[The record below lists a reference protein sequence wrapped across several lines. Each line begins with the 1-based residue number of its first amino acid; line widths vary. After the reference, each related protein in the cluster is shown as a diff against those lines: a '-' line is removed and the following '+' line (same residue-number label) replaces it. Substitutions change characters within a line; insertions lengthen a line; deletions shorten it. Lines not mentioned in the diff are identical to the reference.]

1 MQVIDQDYINS
12 ILALEDG
19 NERICRWILELIHER
34 DDAQMVAKALLAQ
47 LRGQSHDD

>member
-34 DDAQMVAKALLAQ
+34 DDAQIVAKALIEKVKA
-47 LRGQSHDD
+47 RA